1 MSMSIRTIQFTNDE
15 YYHVFNRGVD
25 KRIIFNTQEQ
35 QAYFLSR
42 LQLLNSTDSRKY
54 ITNKRSRFKNK
65 DILGEGE
72 DLVSIVAYCLLPN
85 HYHLLLKQNV
95 DNGISQFMQ
104 RLGTAY
110 TMFFNQQEN
119 RSGGLFQGKFKA
131 THLSGEF
138 ALPILSAYINLN
150 YAHHKIDTNV
160 NLVRSS
166 LYDYITDAGK
176 ACTNGICNQDEIS
189 NIISETGGLSEYK
202 VFIKNASK
210 TFADNKGNSVS
221 LDDFEY

>member
-85 HYHLLLKQNV
+85 HFHLLLKQNV

-131 THLSGEF
+131 AHLSGEF
-138 ALPILSAYINLN
+138 ALPVLSAYINLN

-210 TFADNKGNSVS
+210 SFADNKGNVIN
-221 LDDFEY
+221 LDSFEF

>member
-25 KRIIFNTQEQ
+25 KRIIFNNQEQ

-85 HYHLLLKQNV
+85 HFHLLLKQNV

-131 THLSGEF
+131 AHLSGEF
-138 ALPILSAYINLN
+138 ALPVLSAYINLN

>member
-1 MSMSIRTIQFTNDE
+1 MKFHLDCK
-15 YYHVFNRGVD
+15 YHWCRPC
-25 KRIIFNTQEQ
+25 
-35 QAYFLSR
+35 LH
-42 LQLLNSTDSRKY
+42 QLY
-54 ITNKRSRFKNK
+54 
-65 DILGEGE
+65 
-72 DLVSIVAYCLLPN
+72 N
-85 HYHLLLKQNV
+85 H
-95 DNGISQFMQ
+95 
-104 RLGTAY
+104 
-110 TMFFNQQEN
+110 
-119 RSGGLFQGKFKA
+119 
-131 THLSGEF
+131 
-138 ALPILSAYINLN
+138 INL
-150 YAHHKIDTNV
+150 IDTNV

>member
-1 MSMSIRTIQFTNDE
+1 MSIRTIQFTNNE

-35 QAYFLSR
+35 QAYFMSR

-138 ALPILSAYINLN
+138 ALPVLSAYINLN

>member
-65 DILGEGE
+65 EVLGEGE

-85 HYHLLLKQNV
+85 HFHLLLKQNV

-150 YAHHKIDTNV
+150 YTHHKIDTSV

-176 ACTNGICNQDEIS
+176 ACTKHICDQDEIA
-189 NIISETGGLSEYK
+189 NIINETGGLSEYK

-210 TFADNKGNSVS
+210 SFADNKGNIINFDS
-221 LDDFEY
+221 FEF

>member
-1 MSMSIRTIQFTNDE
+1 MSIRTIQFTNDE

-85 HYHLLLKQNV
+85 HFHLLLKQNV

-131 THLSGEF
+131 AHLSGEF
-138 ALPILSAYINLN
+138 ALPVLSAYINLN

>member
-1 MSMSIRTIQFTNDE
+1 MGIRTVQFTNNE

-85 HYHLLLKQNV
+85 HFHLLLKQNV

-131 THLSGEF
+131 AHLSGEF
-138 ALPILSAYINLN
+138 ALPVLSAYINLN

>member
-65 DILGEGE
+65 EILGEGE

-85 HYHLLLKQNV
+85 HFHLLLKQNV

-131 THLSGEF
+131 AHLSGEF
-138 ALPILSAYINLN
+138 ALPVLSAYINLN